1 MSDNFLDLNKYE
13 TMAEDVVLDLAK
25 AGDENALNFMMEKY
39 NNIVNMKASRF
50 FAAGIEKEDII
61 QEGMIGLYKAI
72 QSYDGK
78 KQNSFKSFANMCV
91 ERQLITVVKSANRQK
106 NFPLNSAF
114 SLNSPIYEDGESDA
128 MEILDVNVV
137 EDPLDTI
144 ANKEYLNQMENKI
157 DENLSS
163 FEKKVFIHYKQGK
176 SYNDIA
182 KEMNTKV
189 KSIDT
194 ALQRIKKKVNKIKN
208 QIDGKQ
214 EV

>member
-1 MSDNFLDLNKYE
+1 MSETFLDLNKYE
-13 TMAEDVVLDLAK
+13 TMAEDVVLNLAK
-25 AGDENALNFMMEKY
+25 EGDENALNFIMDKY

-182 KEMNTKV
+182 KEMNAKV

-214 EV
+214 EI

>member
-1 MSDNFLDLNKYE
+1 MPENFLDLTKYE
-13 TMAEDVVLDLAK
+13 TMTDESVLNLAK
-25 AGDENALNFMMEKY
+25 AGDENALNFIMDKY

-50 FAAGIEKEDII
+50 FATGIEKEDII

-72 QSYDGK
+72 QSYDGE

-106 NFPLNSAF
+106 NLPLNSAF
-114 SLNSPIYEDGESDA
+114 SLNSTIYEDGESDI
-128 MEILDVNVV
+128 MEILDVHLV

-144 ANKEYLNQMENKI
+144 ANKEYLSQVETKI
-157 DENLSS
+157 EENLSP
-163 FEKKVFIHYKQGK
+163 FEKEVFVHYKQGK

-194 ALQRIKKKVNKIKN
+194 ALQRIKKKVNKIKD